1 MDGVRPR
8 RFQFCFALF
17 GAPFALRFL
26 VAGKMIDK
34 RPRSAIIKH
43 RREPNVLVSPL
54 SVDPTAK
61 IIPSVGMSS
70 ATSPIFCSRISPTTT
85 GYHLAGR
92 WDNSVPGFRTAYRDQ
107 VGAASF
113 CLPRRIH
120 ISSRVAC
127 QYGRAPWFQ
136 VQCQEWSACHIADC
150 VLN

>member
-34 RPRSAIIKH
+34 RPRSVIIKH

-92 WDNSVPGFRTAYRDQ
+92 WDNSVPGFRTAYRDRG
-107 VGAASF
+107 GALLLTTANSYF
-113 CLPRRIH
+113 LARSVPIRRRAMVSGAMSGMVRLPH
-120 ISSRVAC
+120 SRL
-127 QYGRAPWFQ
+127 RA
-136 VQCQEWSACHIADC
+136 
-150 VLN
+150 